1 MQLLA
6 VSEAS
11 TPGKCD
17 LGTSKTPVAETPQ
30 AFFLHLTRRQRAGWP
45 RFHSATTS
53 ALAVGVWVCFRVSIS
68 IISWIDSNCV
78 LFRVLTWRLTGV
90 APTQALF
97 LATMGPKLRSSSR
110 PSTPFDTPSMNTT
123 RPSSA
128 ADSSRPRKLR
138 RTGHN
143 SRVASD
149 PPQGSQSQLEQ
160 FMTEADDDSQAPQ
173 TGWVEPPLRAA
184 VPSYMDSPW
193 SAMSS
198 DTNPVLSTMR
208 PLGSMPTAADLRKV
222 GLEPSKPVNN
232 RTPAK
237 EAPQIMQNGVQ
248 DHEQDAE
255 DNADQNGEE
264 AKKEKSADVPAEE
277 PTLTPAPA
285 SPKNGSRNSDHLATF
300 AALPVPSSTEFDV
313 DRIKGAIEDALRKGL
328 ETGNRAVIR
337 ALLNVWENTSK
348 DSSML
353 SILDGMCRDNPSRR
367 DTSAFKTVIR
377 SAWDEFQ
384 AEDDSEG
391 SDAQPPAMTRTHSAS
406 SVSSLSSAKSLDAE
420 SFAPVMTPATSNT
433 RSRTKGKQAKTIA
446 PKAKTKASTRRS
458 MFPSSAEASTQRKRT
473 VENDPEFSEEAI
485 RTKRA
490 RLQQEIPDIEIP
502 ESKVRG
508 SLTSSNI
515 KYSGP
520 ARTFGSRAVPN
531 GVTMNG
537 TGPSDSRESSEAPD
551 NRRLTPSYVL
561 PPTGPKLK
569 QQFLTFDSDDEYSEN
584 NDFCHN
590 CTKSGQLLCCDGCV
604 KSFHFSCLEP
614 PLDPANPPEG
624 EWFCPKC
631 SINKPMRKLLGTMDH
646 SVQQQDFM
654 LPFEIRDYFAGVTT
668 EKQNG
673 RYEAVGPSFPRIAPR
688 NVRGSRLANYSDPN
702 LRRLYEKLP
711 NATKETPIFCMVCGK
726 TALHDKPIIQCDYCP
741 CSFHLDCTDPITSN
755 PPIQT
760 SAGREHPEHGHKY
773 WLCPNHVYHDLAYV
787 FHDQEG
793 YDHHRRIRSVKR
805 PRLVDVEIL
814 PDEDDE
820 EALLKEITHGGEKYR
835 VSERGIKLSF
845 IEKVKRYV
853 ELFRI
858 RTFFLFFFSN

>member
-6 VSEAS
+6 VGEAS

-53 ALAVGVWVCFRVSIS
+53 ALAVGVWVCFRVSLF
-68 IISWIDSNCV
+68 IISWIGSNCV
-78 LFRVLTWRLTGV
+78 FLRVLTWRLTGV
-90 APTQALF
+90 APIQALF

-110 PSTPFDTPSMNTT
+110 PSTPFDSPSMNTT

-160 FMTEADDDSQAPQ
+160 STTEADDDTQAPQ
-173 TGWVEPPLRAA
+173 TGWIEPPLRAA

-237 EAPQIMQNGVQ
+237 EAPQTMQNGVH

-255 DNADQNGEE
+255 NNADQNGEE
-264 AKKEKSADVPAEE
+264 AKKEEKSADAPVEE
-277 PTLTPAPA
+277 PTITPAPA
-285 SPKNGSRNSDHLATF
+285 SPKNNSRNLDHLAAF

-353 SILDGMCRDNPSRR
+353 SILDGMCRDNPTRR
-367 DTSAFKTVIR
+367 ETSAFKTVIR

-420 SFAPVMTPATSNT
+420 SLAPAMTPATSNT

-446 PKAKTKASTRRS
+446 PKAKTKASNLPARRS
-458 MFPSSAEASTQRKRT
+458 MFPSSTEASAQRKRT

-490 RLQQEIPDIEIP
+490 RLQQELPDIEIP

-515 KYSGP
+515 KFSGP
-520 ARTFGSRAVPN
+520 ARTFGSRAVSN
-531 GVTMNG
+531 GVAMNG
-537 TGPSDSRESSEAPD
+537 TGPSDSRESSEAPE

-561 PPTGPKLK
+561 PPSKL
-569 QQFLTFDSDDEYSEN
+569 
-584 NDFCHN
+584 
-590 CTKSGQLLCCDGCV
+590 
-604 KSFHFSCLEP
+604 
-614 PLDPANPPEG
+614 
-624 EWFCPKC
+624 
-631 SINKPMRKLLGTMDH
+631 
-646 SVQQQDFM
+646 
-654 LPFEIRDYFAGVTT
+654 
-668 EKQNG
+668 
-673 RYEAVGPSFPRIAPR
+673 
-688 NVRGSRLANYSDPN
+688 
-702 LRRLYEKLP
+702 
-711 NATKETPIFCMVCGK
+711 
-726 TALHDKPIIQCDYCP
+726 
-741 CSFHLDCTDPITSN
+741 
-755 PPIQT
+755 
-760 SAGREHPEHGHKY
+760 
-773 WLCPNHVYHDLAYV
+773 
-787 FHDQEG
+787 
-793 YDHHRRIRSVKR
+793 
-805 PRLVDVEIL
+805 
-814 PDEDDE
+814 
-820 EALLKEITHGGEKYR
+820 
-835 VSERGIKLSF
+835 
-845 IEKVKRYV
+845 
-853 ELFRI
+853 
-858 RTFFLFFFSN
+858 